1 MNSLVLFHPPTD
13 ENRELFLVG
22 TIDALLHFAAA
33 FTPTV
38 PALVTADAS
47 KLAMRAVDEF
57 VLVLVAPVAEQD
69 GALQELLDAICL
81 SITFYCGS
89 LTRVKEDNL
98 SHGRQGMQ
106 AKVAQVIKRSAAP
119 LIDRLLDGSGQICPL
134 GAVGPVAWTGLPRNV
149 ERPFIHAAKL
159 AGRAAAVARGY
170 CGCVVAWKGS
180 VLCADLDAT
189 LVRVVLAHLQPE
201 GGEGSVGAG
210 TVATTAGGGAGAGPQ
225 DSPPISHL
233 AASAGGGPSSPFT
246 TASSASPAAPLSLT
260 IPTLDER
267 FGPDSLDSSSPRYAT
282 PHLGSA
288 QPAARGRAGDVSVG
302 WVDVHVP
309 GHLMAG
315 MAAGPVVR
323 TARVSDQQPAPPA
336 VTASRSAQALHPAV
350 LWTLEIGAL
359 GVAVLLDPMAYGGA
373 GSAACG
379 AQATA
384 ALMEALEADVR
395 RIHHELKHG
404 LTAWSRQGDY
414 ADTPFPAATAHPQPI
429 FHPPGYVLHSH
440 HHHRAPGSK
449 LGVLPSLPADAPPSY
464 NHLIYDRT
472 ARTAK
477 GGVVHRSV
485 DLDSRFLS
493 GVSLGHELFTVPP
506 GGLPISQ
513 VVLRDHTGVLVARN
527 VFGTETYVHA
537 YAFPSYAAIEGYAS
551 NPEVHARNYLRSD
564 LGMMML

>member
-1 MNSLVLFHPPTD
+1 MLDRGWDLGIKVREEDDGAMNTLVLFHPPTD

-89 LTRVKEDNL
+89 LARVKEESL
-98 SHGRQGMQ
+98 QLGRQGMQ
-106 AKVAQVIKRSAAP
+106 ARVAQVIKRSAAP
-119 LIDRLLDGSGQICPL
+119 LIDRLLDGTGQLCPL
-134 GAVGPVAWTGLPRNV
+134 GAVGPIAWTGLPRNL
-149 ERPFIHAAKL
+149 ERPFIHAARL
-159 AGRAAAVARGY
+159 AGRAAAVTRGY
-170 CGCVVAWKGS
+170 CGSVVVWKGS

-201 GGEGSVGAG
+201 SEQPPQQQQD
-210 TVATTAGGGAGAGPQ
+210 GP
-225 DSPPISHL
+225 P
-233 AASAGGGPSSPFT
+233 ASSSSFSSSST
-246 TASSASPAAPLSLT
+246 TASPAVPLSLS
-260 IPTLDER
+260 IPSLEER
-267 FGPDSLDSSSPRYAT
+267 LGPDAQDSSPRYAT

-288 QPAARGRAGDVSVG
+288 QPAARGRSGDMMVG

-309 GHLMAG
+309 GELMAA

-323 TARVSDQQPAPPA
+323 TARVSDQQPVPPA

-350 LWTLEIGAL
+350 LWTLEIGTL
-359 GVAVLLDPMAYGGA
+359 GVAVLLDPLAYGGA
-373 GSAACG
+373 GSSAACG

-384 ALMEALEADVR
+384 VLVEALEADVR
-395 RIHHELKHG
+395 RIHHELRHG
-404 LTAWSRQGDY
+404 LTAWSRPGDY

-440 HHHRAPGSK
+440 HHHRAPGAK

-464 NHLIYDRT
+464 NHLIYDRS

-477 GGVVHRSV
+477 GGLVHRSV

-493 GVSLGHELFTVPP
+493 GVALGHELFTVPP
-506 GGLPISQ
+506 GGQPISQ
-513 VVLRDHTGVLVARN
+513 IVLRDHSGVLVARN

-537 YAFPSYAAIEGYAS
+537 YAFPSYAAIETYSS
-551 NPEVHARNYLRSD
+551 NPEVHARNYLRAD
-564 LGMMML
+564 HNMMML